1 LARLASVRAFAASVS
16 REHDVAVLVNNAGL
30 MAPAWAA
37 TEDGHETTWQV
48 NALAPWLLST
58 LLLPSLR
65 RAAAAAGG
73 GAGSARL
80 INIGSRLEKTGD
92 ASDLRM
98 EADARRRFTAA
109 SREFN
114 TFKQYG
120 TSKLALTA
128 LTFEVCCAACA
139 PCAACRGR
147 NTAHVC
153 A

>member
-16 REHDVAVLVNNAGL
+16 REEDVAVLVNNAGL
-30 MAPAWAA
+30 MAPAWAV

-58 LLLPSLR
+58 LLLPSLS
-65 RAAAAAGG
+65 RAAKAAGG

-92 ASDLRM
+92 ASDLRT
-98 EADARRRFTAA
+98 EPDARRRFTAA
-109 SREFN
+109 SQREFN

-128 LTFEVCCAACA
+128 LTFEVCCAAFGA
-139 PCAACRGR
+139 VAAMQ
-147 NTAHVC
+147 HVC
-153 A
+153 ADA